1 MNRRDRAGKEAHMDH
16 PIKVL
21 IVDDDPAFVES
32 ICDLLE
38 AFGYEVAKAFG
49 GAEGV
54 SRAREFLPDVMI
66 LDVMMRTE
74 TEGFETARAVRE
86 IPELQGMGVVLVTGM
101 TAILKLPQ
109 GLASDE
115 IWLPVDRVLEK
126 PIDPDR
132 LIKEIER
139 VLEKKRGGR
148 SV

>member
-1 MNRRDRAGKEAHMDH
+1 MDH
-16 PIKVL
+16 PSKVL
-21 IVDDDPAFVES
+21 IVDDDPAFVDS

-38 AFGYEVAKAFG
+38 AFGYEVAKASG

-54 SRAREFLPDVMI
+54 ALAREFRPDVMI

-74 TEGFETARAVRE
+74 TEGIETARAVRE
-86 IPELQGMGVVLVTGM
+86 ISELHNMGVVLVTGV
-101 TAILKLPQ
+101 TANLKLPQ
-109 GLASDE
+109 GLVPDDT
-115 IWLPVDRVLEK
+115 WLPVDRILEK

-148 SV
+148 AI

>member
-1 MNRRDRAGKEAHMDH
+1 MDH
-16 PIKVL
+16 PCKVL

-32 ICDLLE
+32 IRDLLE
-38 AFGYEVAKAFG
+38 AFGYEVATAYG

-54 SRAREFLPDVMI
+54 ARAREFRPDVMI

-86 IPELQGMGVVLVTGM
+86 IPELQGMGVVLVTGV
-101 TAILKLPQ
+101 TATLKLPQ
-109 GLASDE
+109 GLTPDDT
-115 IWLPVDRVLEK
+115 WLPVDRVLEK

-139 VLEKKRGGR
+139 VVIKKRGGR
-148 SV
+148 AV

>member
-1 MNRRDRAGKEAHMDH
+1 MGHS
-16 PIKVL
+16 IKVL
-21 IVDDDPAFVES
+21 IVDDDPAFVDS

-54 SRAREFLPDVMI
+54 TRAREFQPDVMI

-74 TEGFETARAVRE
+74 TEGFETARAVHE
-86 IPELQGMGVVLVTGM
+86 IAELKDMGVVLVTGV
-101 TAILKLPQ
+101 TATLKLPH
-109 GLASDE
+109 GLAPDDT
-115 IWLPVDRVLEK
+115 WLPVDRVLEK

-139 VLEKKRGGR
+139 VVEKKRGGR
-148 SV
+148 AK